1 MERMFAYCQP
11 VATSVE
17 SFPITWN
24 YKTMKVPANTTGAY
38 ARLAIWLSFLRV
50 ARNVTLQSLAEEFG
64 TQRSNL
70 SSFINSGGGIRNISM
85 EKIERVS
92 FALGILS
99 DGTLKP
105 GLHRW
110 KVPDGEAMRHVCDLL
125 RLNGLDRAVL
135 LELATGSAGFL
146 LARVSTGCLV
156 FANLSGCGELGG
168 EVRNELATLT
178 ETLKFAVM
186 DRSQDAEIRTL
197 WLTEDGSAVEKG
209 ILAAVG

>member
-1 MERMFAYCQP
+1 M
-11 VATSVE
+11 
-17 SFPITWN
+17 
-24 YKTMKVPANTTGAY
+24 
-38 ARLAIWLSFLRV
+38 
-50 ARNVTLQSLAEEFG
+50 QSLAEEFG

-110 KVPDGEAMRHVCDLL
+110 KVPDGEAMRHMCDLL

-197 WLTEDGSAVEKG
+197 WLTEDDSAVEKG

>member
-1 MERMFAYCQP
+1 
-11 VATSVE
+11 
-17 SFPITWN
+17 
-24 YKTMKVPANTTGAY
+24 MKVPANTTMGH
-38 ARLAIWLSFLRV
+38 ARLAIWLSFLRA
-50 ARNVTLQSLAEEFG
+50 ARNITLQSLAEEFG

-110 KVPDGEAMRHVCDLL
+110 KVQDDEAVRHMCDLL
-125 RLNGLDRAVL
+125 RLNGLNNAVL
-135 LELATGSAGFL
+135 LELATGGAGFL

-156 FANLSGCGELGG
+156 FANLSGCGEFGG
-168 EVRNELATLT
+168 VVRSELAALT
-178 ETLKFAVM
+178 ETLRFAVM

-197 WLTEDGSAVEKG
+197 WLTEDDSAVEKG
-209 ILAAVG
+209 ILAAIG

>member
-1 MERMFAYCQP
+1 
-11 VATSVE
+11 
-17 SFPITWN
+17 
-24 YKTMKVPANTTGAY
+24 MKVPVNTTGVH
-38 ARLAIWLSFLRV
+38 ARLAIWLSFLRD

-110 KVPDGEAMRHVCDLL
+110 KVPDGDAMRHMCDLL
-125 RLNGLDRAVL
+125 RLNGVDRAVL
-135 LELATGSAGFL
+135 LELATGNAGFL

-156 FANLSGCGELGG
+156 FANLSGGGELGG

-197 WLTEDGSAVEKG
+197 WLTEDDSAVEKG